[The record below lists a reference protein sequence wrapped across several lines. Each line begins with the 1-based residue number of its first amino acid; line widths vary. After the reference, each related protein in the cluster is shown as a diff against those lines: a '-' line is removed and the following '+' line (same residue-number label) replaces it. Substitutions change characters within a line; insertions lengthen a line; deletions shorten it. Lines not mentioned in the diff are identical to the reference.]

1 MTLNTIYHEPLFSLN
16 VQVVRSQLMVS
27 QFTSFILPSFRG
39 FVPKTCICICS
50 NFMHWWADC
59 DKIYQELNNQG
70 NESSPSPS
78 QQAAALKYY
87 LSGISIHVN
96 LFFVVFFFTFV
107 TWLLYALGFRWEH
120 IMPLMC
126 LFAFDLSSVTMPSP
140 LILYTPYSACS
151 SSSSMILLQ
160 SSRLAMASCS
170 EVPLHTWSP
179 PDPCH

>member
-1 MTLNTIYHEPLFSLN
+1 MTDTTLMTLNTIYLEPLFSLN
-16 VQVVRSQLMVS
+16 VQVVRSQLMFS

-78 QQAAALKYY
+78 QQAAALNYY

-96 LFFVVFFFTFV
+96 LFVVVFFYICYLALV
-107 TWLLYALGFRWEH
+107 CTWF
-120 IMPLMC
+120 PLRAHNAAYVSFC
-126 LFAFDLSSVTMPSP
+126 L
-140 LILYTPYSACS
+140 
-151 SSSSMILLQ
+151 
-160 SSRLAMASCS
+160 
-170 EVPLHTWSP
+170 
-179 PDPCH
+179 